1 LLRAEA
7 MQPISQVER
16 AVRQHSGWLEWLGR
30 AGYATHGF
38 LYLVIGMMAA
48 LTAFGRGGETT
59 DSKGALEDLYRQPFG
74 QALLLLATAGLLG
87 YAAFSAY
94 LAVFDPERH
103 TPGWAGVAK
112 RIGRGLVALLHV
124 SLGAYALHLLQGGK
138 REPTDAHRGT
148 AELLGWSPPLGQ
160 LLVGLGGAAIVGF
173 ALQQLACAWRSKL
186 DEQLDL
192 SALSSGTRLLAIRTS
207 RIGIAARAVV
217 FLVAGGFL
225 LTAAITA
232 DPSRAKSFG
241 ESLAALRETPAGEP
255 LLAAVSLGLVAYAV
269 YEFIEARYRRIAH

>member
-1 LLRAEA
+1 
-7 MQPISQVER
+7 MSQAAQFER
-16 AVRQHSGWLEWLGR
+16 TVRQHSGWLEWVGR

-38 LYLVIGMMAA
+38 LYLIIGAMAA
-48 LTAFGRGGETT
+48 LTAFGRGGGTT
-59 DSKGALEDLYRQPFG
+59 DSKGALGELYQQPFG
-74 QALLLLATAGLLG
+74 QALLLLAAVGLFG

-94 LAVFDPERH
+94 QALFDPERH
-103 TPGWAGVAK
+103 APGWTAVAK

-124 SLGAYALHLLQGGK
+124 SLGVYALRLAQGAQ

-160 LLVGLGGAAIVGF
+160 GLVAVAGIAIVAF
-173 ALQQLACAWRSKL
+173 AVQQLACAWRSKL

-192 SALSSGTRLLAIRTS
+192 GALGDATRRLAVRAS
-207 RIGIAARAVV
+207 RIGIAARAIV

-232 DPSRAKSFG
+232 DSSRAKSFG
-241 ESLAALRETPAGEP
+241 ESLGALRETPVGEP
-255 LLAAVSLGLVAYAV
+255 LLAAVALGLMAYAV
-269 YEFIEARYRRIAH
+269 YELIEARYRRIAH

>member
-1 LLRAEA
+1 MEHV
-7 MQPISQVER
+7 SQVER
-16 AVRQHSGWLEWLGR
+16 AVRQHSGWLEWVGR
-30 AGYATHGF
+30 AGYVAHGF

-59 DSKGALEDLYRQPFG
+59 DSRGALEELYRQPFG
-74 QALLLLATAGLLG
+74 QALLLLAAIGLLG
-87 YAAFSAY
+87 YAAFAAY
-94 LAVFDPERH
+94 RAIFDPERH
-103 TPGWAGVAK
+103 APGWTGVAK

-124 SLGAYALHLLQGGK
+124 SLGAYALHLMQGGE

-148 AELLGWSPPLGQ
+148 AQLLSWSPPVGQ

-192 SALSSGTRLLAIRTS
+192 GALASGTRRLAIRTS
-207 RIGIAARAVV
+207 RIGIAARAIV

-225 LTAAITA
+225 IVAAITS
-232 DPSRAKSFG
+232 DPSQAKSFG

-255 LLAAVSLGLVAYAV
+255 LLAAVALGLVAYAM

>member
-1 LLRAEA
+1 
-7 MQPISQVER
+7 MQPALQVER
-16 AVRQHSGWLEWLGR
+16 VVRQHSGWLEWVAR
-30 AGYATHGF
+30 AGYATRGF
-38 LYLVIGMMAA
+38 LYLIIGTMAA
-48 LTAFGRGGETT
+48 LTAFGRGGATT
-59 DSKGALEDLYRQPFG
+59 DSKGALGELYHQPFG
-74 QALLLLATAGLLG
+74 QALLLLAAIGLFG

-94 LAVFDPERH
+94 QALFEPERH
-103 TPGWAGVAK
+103 ARRWAGVAK

-124 SLGAYALHLLQGGK
+124 GLGVYALHLMEGGQ

-148 AELLGWSPPLGQ
+148 AQLLSWSPPLGQ
-160 LLVGLGGAAIVGF
+160 VLVGVAGAAILGF

-192 SALSSGTRLLAIRTS
+192 RALASGTRRLAIRAS
-207 RIGIAARAVV
+207 RIGIAARAIV

-225 LTAAITA
+225 IKAAVTA

-241 ESLAALRETPAGEP
+241 ESLGALRETPVGEP
-255 LLAAVSLGLVAYAV
+255 LLAAVALGLMAFAT